1 MISQE
6 KKLPPFLEADQLTLF
21 RGNVPILQRVSF
33 SLEEGDL
40 LAVVGPNGGGKSTLL
55 EMLSRPVWDQRVQG
69 SLARLVVPPQG
80 VAYLPQRSEAQRGFP
95 LLVKDVVAAGL
106 WSHLGILRS
115 IKSKHRV
122 QIQEALSKVGLQGF
136 AFESISSLSG
146 GQFQRVLFARMMV
159 QEARLLLLDEP
170 FAGVDAPTERDLLAF
185 IEEWRIQGKT
195 QVVVLHDLAV
205 VRNFF
210 PKTLLLARDFFC
222 FGETSRVLTME
233 NLQRSYE
240 RAQSWEVL

>member
-1 MISQE
+1 
-6 KKLPPFLEADQLTLF
+6 
-21 RGNVPILQRVSF
+21 
-33 SLEEGDL
+33 
-40 LAVVGPNGGGKSTLL
+40 
-55 EMLSRPVWDQRVQG
+55 
-69 SLARLVVPPQG
+69 
-80 VAYLPQRSEAQRGFP
+80 
-95 LLVKDVVAAGL
+95 
-106 WSHLGILRS
+106 LRS